1 MNKKLIDWWIGGAS
15 YDAAFQA
22 VMSRWTA
29 LGYTH
34 PSGAVLT
41 SLNTLVTD
49 LKAAG
54 VWTGFD
60 TFYVMMLNDSSLVST
75 TGAINYI
82 SPSANQMTFPV
93 APTYTTSGIKGN
105 GSTQYAST
113 NYNPSTQGVQ
123 FTRDSCSWGF
133 WRYVDDTVSGYYGG
147 ASTQNTF
154 IASNSVGTHRIN
166 SGSPGASSAVKG
178 TGYAAIDR
186 PNSSGFSLYN
196 ETTKI
201 DRTAASA
208 AIQNAAFLILQG
220 LSTFTDAG
228 LSMWYNG
235 RSFSQSEHAS
245 IRTAFLGHKN
255 RLGL

>member
-1 MNKKLIDWWIGGAS
+1 MKKQVLDWWMGSGDPYPNLTS
-15 YDAAFQA
+15 
-22 VMSRWTA
+22 VMARWTA

-34 PSGAVLT
+34 PSGTVLT

-60 TFYVMMLNDSSLVST
+60 TFYVMMLNDASLVST
-75 TGAINYI
+75 TGAINYV

-105 GSTQYAST
+105 GTTQYAST
-113 NYNPSTQGVQ
+113 NYNPFSQGVN

-154 IASNSVGTHRIN
+154 IASNGIGTHRIN

-186 PNSSGFSLYN
+186 GGAAGFSLYN

-245 IRTAFLGHKN
+245 IRTAFLAHKT